1 MTAPLFLT
9 DGDVV
14 NLDGKTF
21 TVKEL
26 KACVIDSMLYQKHL
40 QDVMEMEESL

>member
-26 KACVIDSMLYQKHL
+26 KDCVIDSVMYQKHL
-40 QDVMEMEESL
+40 KVLSEMEETL